1 MCCFSPMMFRYGSMP
16 YWGFPHGC
24 CHHNIGNSFGRGF
37 GFGFGMSLGMGFGM
51 GAAGM
56 MFNRYC

>member
-1 MCCFSPMMFRYGSMP
+1 MCCFRPMMFGCGPMP
-16 YWGFPHGC
+16 FWGFPRGC
-24 CHHNIGNSFGRGF
+24 GHCNIGNSFGRGF